1 MSTQSSESPAPS
13 ADASG
18 PGGAPDELPPVTPP
32 SAGFIVQLFLIP
44 ALIVAAV
51 IGVWALFSQL
61 AGSDVDVNR
70 LVQELGNT
78 NTHRRWRSALELSQV
93 LQNERIAVS
102 KDGERLSTRRDIAE
116 GLAGLLSESLDSE
129 STDDDAVKHQEFLAR
144 TMGSL
149 NVDEIVLPAL
159 AESLAADVDTGVRR
173 SALMSTILIAGR
185 HFAEQTGQPGDTSRS
200 ATVDLTPLPD
210 DAPVPLDAP
219 TLSNP
224 DILAQLKAAA
234 QDPEP
239 AIRHLAAYAL
249 GVVSGPD
256 SLEQLRVL
264 LLDGDPVAQANAAI
278 ALSRNG
284 SVDGTDVLLK
294 LLTEGANPI
303 SEDEFVEQSTADQQA
318 ELARRVF
325 DQSATLVNCMTAVGR
340 LWPRID
346 ADRQAR
352 LLAAVESLEGGHV
365 SSGVQLHASNLLRE
379 IR

>member
-1 MSTQSSESPAPS
+1 MSSDTSDS
-13 ADASG
+13 AASTAG
-18 PGGAPDELPPVTPP
+18 ANSPGGIPDELPPVTPP

-61 AGSDVDVNR
+61 AGSEVDVNR

-93 LQNERIAVS
+93 LQNERIAVPT
-102 KDGERLSTRRDIAE
+102 DGERLSTRRDIAE
-116 GLAGLLSESLDSE
+116 GLAGLLTEALASEL
-129 STDDDAVKHQEFLAR
+129 TDDDAVKHQEFLAR

-149 NVDEIVLPAL
+149 NVDDVVLPAL
-159 AESLAADVDTGVRR
+159 AESMAADVDTGVRR

-185 HFAEQTGQPGDTSRS
+185 HFAEKTGQPADTSRS

-210 DAPVPLDAP
+210 DASVPLDTP
-219 TLSNP
+219 TLDNP
-224 DILAQLKAAA
+224 EILAQLKVAA

-239 AIRHLAAYAL
+239 AIRHLTAYAL

-264 LLDGDPVAQANAAI
+264 LLDADPVAQANAAI

-284 SVDGTDVLLK
+284 SVDGADVLLK
-294 LLTEGANPI
+294 LLSDGANPV
-303 SEDEFVEQSTADQQA
+303 SEEEFAEQPKEEQQA
-318 ELARRVF
+318 ELARQVF

-340 LWPRID
+340 LWTRFD
-346 ADRQAR
+346 ADTQAQF
-352 LLAAVESLEGGHV
+352 LAVVEALKEGHV
-365 SSGVQLHASNLLRE
+365 SSGVQMHASNLLRE

>member
-1 MSTQSSESPAPS
+1 MSTDSSDHAALPADVGS
-13 ADASG
+13 
-18 PGGAPDELPPVTPP
+18 PGGTPDELPPVTPP

-61 AGSDVDVNR
+61 AGSEVDVNR

-93 LQNERIAVS
+93 LQNERIAEPH
-102 KDGERLSTRRDIAE
+102 DGERLSTRRDIAE
-116 GLAGLLSESLDSE
+116 GLAGLLRESLASE
-129 STDDDAVKHQEFLAR
+129 ATDDDAVKHQEFLAR

-149 NVDEIVLPAL
+149 NVDDVVLPAL
-159 AESLAADVDTGVRR
+159 ADSMAADVETGVRR

-185 HFAEQTGQPGDTSRS
+185 HFAEQTGQPGNTSRS

-210 DAPVPLDAP
+210 DAPVPLKSPSLDN
-219 TLSNP
+219 TEILSE
-224 DILAQLKAAA
+224 LKAAA

-264 LLDGDPVAQANAAI
+264 LLDADSIAQANAAI
-278 ALSRNG
+278 GLSRNG
-284 SVDGTDVLLK
+284 SVDGADVLLK
-294 LLTEGANPI
+294 LLTVGANPI
-303 SEDEFVEQSTADQQA
+303 SEDDSAEQSPEDQQA
-318 ELARRVF
+318 ELARQVF

-340 LWPRID
+340 LWTRLD
-346 ADRQAR
+346 ESKQAQFIS
-352 LLAAVESLEGGHV
+352 AVESLETSHV
-365 SSGVQLHASNLLRE
+365 SSGVRLHAANLLRE